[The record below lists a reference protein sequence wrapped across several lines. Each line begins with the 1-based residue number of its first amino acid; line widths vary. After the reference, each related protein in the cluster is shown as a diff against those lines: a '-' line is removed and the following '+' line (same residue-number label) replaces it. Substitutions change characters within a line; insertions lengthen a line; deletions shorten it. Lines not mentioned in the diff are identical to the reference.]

1 MAKKNFNINT
11 ELTATIDQLT
21 SKLNT
26 ANQRVNHFK
35 NEAKKN
41 KGEADIFN
49 NLVKGAAKFLPAIG
63 AAAAAQQVFQGTINT
78 TNAAGDAWAVTQAG
92 MKGALEG
99 FYRTLGTGD
108 WSNFLHNIIT
118 ASDAAKELAKQLDE
132 LFEKNISKDLLN
144 IDLDVELAQLKHEL
158 KLANAKG
165 DDELVLEIE
174 AKITD
179 KANKKLENSLKVAQ
193 NTLDVFV
200 NDIQKVTEIE
210 GKTILD
216 FLKNYNDDSSQA
228 LRDEIEKYEAGVKDL
243 KQSISSFDIAIA
255 NPYNSAD
262 EKDKFRKLQ
271 QEKIKELEKYYKETL
286 SEDAKVYQATLDAYN
301 RTNDEKIKS
310 ATDASIAIQ
319 KLEIDRINETSRAE
333 TQAEAAKKRIQER
346 EIKRVEE
353 LNKLIKDY
361 NDKLLNVLSISNDL
375 NNLEYEKPDFLD
387 YDVEVNMSTSPL
399 RLMEEEL
406 KLLQQAQIESL
417 NPEIYQ
423 ELGIEIDKL
432 RQKMADF
439 RGETN
444 EASLSQIEL
453 LQLQIDS
460 LNTMSGAFDA
470 IGDAAQ
476 RFGNNTLAGM
486 MSTISGMLKMITVV
500 NQLQAA
506 KAAEAITS
514 ATAEGAKSGP
524 FPANLIAIATGVSAV
539 MSVLSSIPKFE
550 VGGVV
555 GGSSFSGDK
564 VLAGLNSGE
573 RILTAEQNKIFE
585 NLAKNQSNVGGTF
598 KVEIEGDKLV
608 GVLDNYNRR
617 KNSYN

>member
-1 MAKKNFNINT
+1 MAKKQFNINT
-11 ELTATIDQLT
+11 ELTGKIDDLT

-26 ANQRVNHFK
+26 ANQRVNYFK
-35 NEAKKN
+35 NQAKKN
-41 KGEADIFN
+41 KGEADMFN

-144 IDLDVELAQLKHEL
+144 IDLDVEIAQLKHEL

-200 NDIQKVTEIE
+200 NDIQQVTEIE

-228 LRDEIEKYEAGVKDL
+228 LRDQIEAYEEGVKEL
-243 KQSISSFDIAIA
+243 KQSISSYDIAIA

-271 QEKIKELEKYYKETL
+271 QDKIKELEKYNKETL

-319 KLEIDRINETSRAE
+319 KLEIERINETSRAE
-333 TQAEAAKKRIQER
+333 VQAEAARTRLREKRYKDDLEKMKLLSQTAPKELAINDYNVDLGETL
-346 EIKRVEE
+346 EVESVGLPALNEE
-353 LNKLIKDY
+353 LRELIR
-361 NDKLLNVLSISNDL
+361 LQEISA
-375 NNLEYEKPDFLD
+375 
-387 YDVEVNMSTSPL
+387 T
-399 RLMEEEL
+399 
-406 KLLQQAQIESL
+406 
-417 NPEIYQ
+417 PERYA
-423 ELGIEIDKL
+423 ELGIEIDNL
-432 RQKMADF
+432 RKKMADF

-460 LNTMSGAFDA
+460 LNTMGNAFDA

-476 RFGNNTLAGM
+476 RFGNNSLAGM

-524 FPANLIAIATGVSAV
+524 FPANLVAIATGVSAV
-539 MSVLSSIPKFE
+539 LSAFSSIPKFE

-555 GGSSFSGDK
+555 GGNSFSGDK
-564 VLAGLNSGE
+564 ILAGVNSGE

-585 NLAKNQSNVGGTF
+585 NLAKNETNVGGTF

-608 GVLDNYNRR
+608 GVLNNYNRR
-617 KNSYN
+617 RNSYR